1 MISDKH
7 RTSYIF
13 DATISTCS
21 IHWPQPN
28 RASWDTSHS
37 ESQHAKHE
45 VRQVEVKVGGW
56 RGETG
61 SSFSS
66 PASSLLAS
74 KRGEV
79 GMSAVL
85 PGSCLRRSGSVGVE
99 FTLWALPMW
108 IFRPFSDLKS
118 FPHCSHLKAFTST
131 TFSRSSS
138 ASSTETSCWDSP
150 AAGAIQKLFSPLQN
164 IKTSLT
170 QKQVLH
176 DEKIWKS
183 LIINIRSC
191 ALCTIQLFQKPF
203 SYDTKIWN
211 MIFYLLQNSHL

>member
-28 RASWDTSHS
+28 CASWDTSHS

-45 VRQVEVKVGGW
+45 VRQVEVKTGGW

-74 KRGEV
+74 KKGEDL
-79 GMSAVL
+79 MSAVL
-85 PGSCLRRSGSVGVE
+85 PGCCLRRSGGGGVKI
-99 FTLWALPMW
+99 TLWALPMW

-131 TFSRSSS
+131 TYR
-138 ASSTETSCWDSP
+138 DLLQLLP
-150 AAGAIQKLFSPLQN
+150 QKLRVETP
-164 IKTSLT
+164 
-170 QKQVLH
+170 KQLEQVF
-176 DEKIWKS
+176 
-183 LIINIRSC
+183 C
-191 ALCTIQLFQKPF
+191 
-203 SYDTKIWN
+203 
-211 MIFYLLQNSHL
+211 

>member
-45 VRQVEVKVGGW
+45 VRQVEVKTGGW

-74 KRGEV
+74 KKGEDL
-79 GMSAVL
+79 MSAVL
-85 PGSCLRRSGSVGVE
+85 PGCCLRRSGGGGVKI
-99 FTLWALPMW
+99 TLWTLPMW
-108 IFRPFSDLKS
+108 MFRPFSDLKS

-131 TFSRSSS
+131 TFSR

-150 AAGAIQKLFSPLQN
+150 ADGASFLFKNSFLHY
-164 IKTSLT
+164 KTS
-170 QKQVLH
+170 KQAWLKNKFSMMKKFESH
-176 DEKIWKS
+176 S
-183 LIINIRSC
+183 LSTFDHVHY
-191 ALCTIQLFQKPF
+191 APIQLFQKPF